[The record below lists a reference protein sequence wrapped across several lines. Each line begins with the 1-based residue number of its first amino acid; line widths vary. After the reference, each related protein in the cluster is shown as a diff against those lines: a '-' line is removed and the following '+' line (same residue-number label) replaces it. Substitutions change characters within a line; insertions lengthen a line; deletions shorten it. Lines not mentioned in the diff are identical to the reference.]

1 MLVINKEPTVGSYR
15 AISKGPLL
23 IVVLIKILT
32 EIIVDLNFTKLEN
45 AESKRFNIE
54 SVSV

>member
-1 MLVINKEPTVGSYR
+1 MLVINKEPTVGSHQ